1 MSGTKQI
8 SIEQLIPGMF
18 VVEMDLPWYR
28 TPFLFHKRL
37 SRDMETIGVMKQ
49 HGVRQVTIDPSKGLD
64 GQALADA
71 LKSGKLAAAGIDVY
85 QEEPPTHSP
94 LIGLP
99 NVIHTP
105 HLGASTQE
113 AQKNVGIEMVEQIAD
128 ALRGEAFRNVLN
140 AIGG

>member
-1 MSGTKQI
+1 MKDGVIIVNVARGK
-8 SIEQLIPGMF
+8 LID
-18 VVEMDLPWYR
+18 E
-28 TPFLFHKRL
+28 
-37 SRDMETIGVMKQ
+37 
-49 HGVRQVTIDPSKGLD
+49 
-64 GQALADA
+64 QALADA
-71 LKSGKLAAAGIDVY
+71 LKSGKVAAAGIDVY

>member
-1 MSGTKQI
+1 MCI
-8 SIEQLIPGMF
+8 
-18 VVEMDLPWYR
+18 
-28 TPFLFHKRL
+28 
-37 SRDMETIGVMKQ
+37 RD
-49 HGVRQVTIDPSKGLD
+49 
-64 GQALADA
+64 
-71 LKSGKLAAAGIDVY
+71 
-85 QEEPPTHSP
+85 SP